1 MLTINQVFKEQ
12 VNWSMPYQTHMY
24 DACMSG
30 TLMLLVV
37 IYDNTKRPFQS
48 SNCGADTIAAGYF

>member
-1 MLTINQVFKEQ
+1 MVLTINQVFKEQ

-24 DACMSG
+24 DARMSG

-37 IYDNTKRPFQS
+37 IYDQHQETFSKQ
-48 SNCGADTIAAGYF
+48 